1 MHLHVLPD
9 FSAKSR
15 VLTSRGEG
23 TCIMSTNIATQSAP
37 LTEENKVDPTQ
48 RKRSKSTGANQQS
61 SAVMKV
67 VQPSTDDQIR
77 DRAYQLYIERGARD
91 GHELQDW
98 LDAEF
103 ELLANR

>member
-1 MHLHVLPD
+1 
-9 FSAKSR
+9 
-15 VLTSRGEG
+15 
-23 TCIMSTNIATQSAP
+23 MSTNIAAQSAP

-67 VQPSTDDQIR
+67 VQPSTGDQIR

-91 GHELQDW
+91 SHELQDW